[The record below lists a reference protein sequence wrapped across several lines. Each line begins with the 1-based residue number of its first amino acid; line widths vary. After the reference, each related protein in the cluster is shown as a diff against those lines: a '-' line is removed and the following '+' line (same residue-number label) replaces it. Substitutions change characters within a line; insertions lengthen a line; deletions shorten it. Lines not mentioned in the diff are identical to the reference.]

1 MDGQLINLRVNT
13 QNATS
18 KSDALD
24 EMEAIRVKQLMVEDE
39 SIYRGTKIIAF
50 SFLAIDVVWLQQ

>member
-24 EMEAIRVKQLMVEDE
+24 EMEEIRVKQRMAEDE
-39 SIYRGTKIIAF
+39 AIEQLEGT
-50 SFLAIDVVWLQQ
+50 FLISCD

>member
-1 MDGQLINLRVNT
+1 MDGQLINLCVNT

-24 EMEAIRVKQLMVEDE
+24 EMEAIRVKQRMAEDE
-39 SIYRGTKIIAF
+39 SIDRGTKIIAF